1 MRVSRAV
8 TTVLVL
14 AALACPIPLRAQP
27 PPQVERALR
36 AVFGSDTLAAQAAPA
51 DSTPTPGTAASR
63 TVLWAELDDVIGTIS
78 ARYLVDA
85 IDAANDRRVE
95 ALVIQLDTP
104 GGLDTAMRQII
115 KAILASEVPVAVFVA
130 PEGARAASAGVYIAY
145 SAHVAAMAPGTNLGA
160 ATPVNMGGQMDSTMA
175 HKVTNDAAAYIES
188 LADLRGRNAEWAV
201 RAVREAVSLPSDD
214 AVAQGVV
221 DLIATGPRDLLR
233 RMDGRVT
240 AVQGDSAHVI
250 RSADAEIVEYPPSL
264 RYRILGILNN
274 PNVAYLLLILGF
286 YGLFFEFSNPGSI
299 FPGVM
304 GGISLILGLFALQ
317 NLDINY
323 AGLLLIVLGVV
334 LFFMETQV
342 TSHGVMAIGGTIALL
357 AGSILLIEAPQP
369 FLRVSLK
376 VIVPVVL
383 ATAAFFIFAVTM
395 ALRAQRRKV
404 VSGREGLLGMVAEA
418 RTPLAPVGQVF
429 VAGEHW
435 TAISATG
442 APIAAGTPVEV
453 VAVDHLRLTVR
464 PVA

>member
-1 MRVSRAV
+1 MIRTWRVLA
-8 TTVLVL
+8 TALAL
-14 AALACPIPLRAQP
+14 AALACPLGARAQTP
-27 PPQVERALR
+27 PALDRALR
-36 AVFGSDTLAAQAAPA
+36 AVLGSDTASAPSDTAHAA
-51 DSTPTPGTAASR
+51 G
-63 TVLWAELDDVIGTIS
+63 TVLWAELDDVIGSIS
-78 ARYLVDA
+78 ARFLTDA
-85 IDAANDRRVE
+85 IESANDREVD

-115 KAILASEVPVAVFVA
+115 KAILASKVPVAVYVA

-175 HKVTNDAAAYIES
+175 HKVTNDAAAYIEG

-214 AVAQGVV
+214 AVAERVV
-221 DLIATGPRDLLR
+221 DFIATGPRDLLR
-233 RMDGRVT
+233 KMDGRTVH
-240 AVQGDSAHVI
+240 VQGDSAHVI
-250 RSADAEIVEYPPSL
+250 RTAEAQIVEYPRSL
-264 RYRILGILNN
+264 RYRILGVLNN

-304 GGISLILGLFALQ
+304 GAISLILGLFALQ

-323 AGLLLIVLGVV
+323 AGLMLIVLGVV

-342 TSHGVMAIGGTIALL
+342 TSHGVMGIGGTIALL
-357 AGSILLIEAPQP
+357 AGSVLLIDAPQP

-376 VIVPVVL
+376 VIIPVVL
-383 ATAAFFIFAVTM
+383 ATAAFFAFALTM
-395 ALRAQRRKV
+395 AIRAQHRKV
-404 VSGREGLLGMVAEA
+404 VSGREGLVGMIGEA
-418 RTPLAPVGQVF
+418 RTPLAPFGQVF

-435 TAISATG
+435 TAVSATG
-442 APIAAGTPVEV
+442 APIAAGASVEV
-453 VAVDHLRLTVR
+453 VSVDHLRLTVR